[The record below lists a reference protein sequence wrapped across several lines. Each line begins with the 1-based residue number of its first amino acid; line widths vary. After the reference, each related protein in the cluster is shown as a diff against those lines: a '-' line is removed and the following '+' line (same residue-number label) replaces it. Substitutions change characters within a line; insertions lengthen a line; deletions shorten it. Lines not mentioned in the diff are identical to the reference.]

1 MPKQAL
7 AVAHGVPV
15 DEQYVPMGCAV
26 SVTPA
31 AASQPASQ
39 PTHVH
44 VVVEQ
49 RGRQAASDAFF
60 AAQTRVEARRRRA
73 RARTSARPRASG
85 AAALAAGRASHAE
98 TRCIDAHT
106 ATTHSVRTDRALAEQ
121 ALPTARLGGVLRTAA
136 AGRSVACCELA
147 ASTCRGN
154 LRTALPST
162 HRQMFGA
169 PTVVSPGIAVSAQK
183 AAFQALFATSK
194 YGAIGKRDC

>member
-60 AAQTRVEARRRRA
+60 AAQTRVEA
-73 RARTSARPRASG
+73 SPRPVVVTCP
-85 AAALAAGRASHAE
+85 HCHQTAE
-98 TRCIDAHT
+98 TRT
-106 ATTHSVRTDRALAEQ
+106 RTHVGE
-121 ALPTARLGGVLRTAA
+121 AA
-136 AGRSVACCELA
+136 CLWCCCTCCWSCVACRDTVHRCAHCNHTLGA
-147 ASTCRGN
+147 HRPRTC
-154 LRTALPST
+154 
-162 HRQMFGA
+162 
-169 PTVVSPGIAVSAQK
+169 
-183 AAFQALFATSK
+183 
-194 YGAIGKRDC
+194 